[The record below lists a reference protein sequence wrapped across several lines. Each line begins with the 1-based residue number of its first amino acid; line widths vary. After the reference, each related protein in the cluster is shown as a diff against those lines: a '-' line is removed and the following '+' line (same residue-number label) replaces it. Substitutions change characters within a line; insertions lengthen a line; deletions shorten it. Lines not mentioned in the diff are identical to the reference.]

1 MSWNDANLR
10 TPSTPGF
17 RTPSPAYGSRLDASD
32 LTSNGYVPRF
42 GGGGGGGGGG
52 NYSSSPASSRSSGAA
67 ALEIRAC
74 WEQFVNNDQR
84 IDGMVWTPVIA
95 ELCVEKFER
104 QAGRDGYITS
114 RALLELMKTL
124 DWSRIQ
130 ALETRLRSNVQF
142 DPHADA
148 DRRCGSALRY
158 IYIIYIYI
166 HIYIRIAVAD
176 RLFAAMLCEVL

>member
-1 MSWNDANLR
+1 MSWDDAKLR

-42 GGGGGGGGGG
+42 GGGGGG
-52 NYSSSPASSRSSGAA
+52 NYSSSPPSSRSSGAA

-130 ALETRLRSNVQF
+130 ALETRLRSNGQLF
-142 DPHADA
+142 DPRADA
-148 DRRCGSALRY
+148 DRL
-158 IYIIYIYI
+158 
-166 HIYIRIAVAD
+166 V
-176 RLFAAMLCEVL
+176 AAMLCEVL